1 MFAKGIVLSDAFL
14 DMPLGARCLYL
25 TYGMLADDDGFINNP
40 KSIIRQCGATEDDLK
55 ILLTKKFVLGFPSGV
70 VCIKHWKINNYIQRD
85 RYTPTK
91 YIREKSMIWL
101 DEYGIYHFTDKAKE
115 LPSAKD
121 VYTQDRENPNPMYTQ
136 YRLGKDRI
144 GKDKDSISDNFHNKT
159 EPYSL
164 LVADGNFSAEK
175 EAMRRIVEAWNGTGL
190 TKVKSFSLDSRRG
203 KAMTARVNENGIEA
217 VLEAIGKIRD
227 CRFFHGENK
236 RGWVATLDW
245 LLDVDNFQKVSEG
258 QYDAQFAAP
267 DSAKSGG
274 DWLLDKIARGDFDE

>member
-55 ILLTKKFVLGFPSGV
+55 ILLSKKFVLGFPSGII
-70 VCIKHWKINNYIQRD
+70 CIKHWKINNYIQRD

-91 YIREKSMIWL
+91 YIREKAMLRL
-101 DEYGIYHFTDKAKE
+101 DEYGIYHYTEKANE
-115 LPSAKD
+115 LCSTNV
-121 VYTQDRENPNPMYTQ
+121 VYTQDCENLNPVYTQ

-144 GKDKDSISDNFHNKT
+144 GKDTESISDNFQNKT

-164 LVADGNFSAEK
+164 LVVDGDFSAEK
-175 EAMRRIVEAWNGTGL
+175 ENMHRIVSAWNETGL

-203 KAMTARVNENGIEA
+203 KAMTARVSENGIET
-217 VLEAIGKIRD
+217 VLDAIGKIRD

-236 RGWVATLDW
+236 HGWRATLDW
-245 LLDVDNFQKVSEG
+245 FLDVDNFQKVSEG
-258 QYDAQFAAP
+258 QYDSQFVAP
-267 DSAKSGG
+267 DETKSGA
-274 DWLLDKIARGDFDE
+274 DRLLEKVARGDYNE